1 MSISGGLVRH
11 ISEERVRRPRLPAG
25 REGED
30 IDGSEGG
37 GTGQAVRG
45 KGAGGP
51 GDAGEAWRRG
61 LEEGDRG
68 GEVDGGGDRRHVT
81 RIAHGIRLTSGCY
94 GHGELLTQEARASLA
109 GIVRGEKGLTHN
121 RRGT

>member
-1 MSISGGLVRH
+1 GGR
-11 ISEERVRRPRLPAG
+11 SRGG
-25 REGED
+25 RGGED
-30 IDGSEGG
+30 IHGSQAA
-37 GTGQAVRG
+37 GTARAVRG
-45 KGAGGP
+45 EGP
-51 GDAGEAWRRG
+51 GRRGDAGEARRRG

-68 GEVDGGGDRRHVT
+68 GEMDGGGDRRHVT
-81 RIAHGIRLTSGCY
+81 RIAHGIRLTSGCC